1 MLQPVILSLLGA
13 LLVVGVVIAFALLID
28 RVRLPKDRR
37 YLLLPVP
44 FEVDDPEYA
53 TPFLNRILER
63 IYETTSDELALKYRA
78 RAMAVLETWDQADLR
93 CLQAE
98 RMLQRRIFTGRAAN

>member
-1 MLQPVILSLLGA
+1 MPQSVILSLIGA
-13 LLVVGVVIAFALLID
+13 LLVLGVVIAFALLHD
-28 RVRLPKDRR
+28 RLRLPKDHR

-44 FEVDDPEYA
+44 LEVDDPDYA

-63 IYETTSDELALKYRA
+63 IDETTSDELALKYRA

-93 CLQAE
+93 YLQAE
-98 RMLQRRIFTGRAAN
+98 RILQLRIFRGNAG